1 MRRSERLALGLML
14 CASQWVAA
22 PARAEEALFR
32 WRAPI
37 EVRQPAAFVQLPLP
51 VSAYGHSQ
59 QRDLQ
64 DLRIIDAR
72 GERVPFA
79 LLVPG
84 PPGTAA
90 APDPAVVELL
100 FAASPEPLGAAPP
113 DGRSPSGLHFDLGGA
128 LPLVQIDLQLA
139 AGTLVAP
146 VQLEGRRGVDDPWRE
161 LTRQVFHHIERD
173 ATVSRSPPVQLQAT
187 VRYVRVVP
195 DPRTAALDAAA
206 TRLAVHARLASVVFA
221 MQGEPPF
228 TLLAGSSDAPPS
240 ALPVN
245 TLIPALADERAR
257 FGQATLGAWDEVPAV
272 VRRADAEQRRAELR
286 PWLLWSVLLVGVGG
300 LGLMVWRLT
309 RGRAR
314 V

>member
-1 MRRSERLALGLML
+1 MRSSERLALGLTL

-32 WRAPI
+32 WRAPV
-37 EVRQPAAFVQLPLP
+37 EVRQAAAFVQLPLP

-59 QRDLQ
+59 QHDLQ
-64 DLRIIDAR
+64 DLRIVDAR

-84 PPGTAA
+84 PSAQRDAA
-90 APDPAVVELL
+90 LDPAVVELL
-100 FAASPEPLGAAPP
+100 VAASPEPVGATPP
-113 DGRSPSGLHFDLGGA
+113 RGGLHFDLGGA
-128 LPLVQIDLQLA
+128 LPLVQLDLQLA

-146 VQLEGRRGVDDPWRE
+146 VQLEGRRGVDEPWRE

-240 ALPVN
+240 ALPVS
-245 TLIPALADERAR
+245 TLLPALAGERAR

-272 VRRADAEQRRAELR
+272 VRQADAEQRRAQLR
-286 PWLLWSVLLVGVGG
+286 PWLLWSVLLVGVGS

-314 V
+314 